1 MTKRKTKKRIV
12 IAGVYT
18 VKGYDA
24 FSHEGWES
32 GMYSSLNLAKLKA
45 DEIAKGKQMTLA
57 YVYDGD
63 GKQVYQV
70 GSFS

>member
-1 MTKRKTKKRIV
+1 MAKCKKKKTLV
-12 IAGVYT
+12 IRGAYT
-18 VKGYDA
+18 VRGYDA
-24 FSHEGWES
+24 FSNEGWES